1 MGQSKDLDM
10 IQYFKKVTFKK
21 WLFLLFISLT
31 FVNSF
36 QLLAQKVELKNG
48 IQTVCLPKEGDGGI
62 LTSPPCTNK
71 IPVDIF
77 IPEDKKPVADVL
89 VLNGWSYPRDDWQ
102 KKTRILKSAKEKG
115 FRLIFPEMGKT
126 NYESDY
132 YPETKLK
139 WSTTPG
145 GKWVRQILIPIL
157 QQNGMLLKGG
167 KNFVMGLSTGG
178 RGAAILGFSKPDIF
192 AAAASISGDFDQ
204 STMPKDRLMTGSYGK
219 YEENKER
226 WETVDNV
233 FRSAKDWKIPVYI
246 GHGQA
251 DKVSPFIQSKNFYL
265 KLKELHPNLKIIFN
279 DPKNAEHNYQYWD
292 SEVDSI
298 FQFFSSVK

>member
-1 MGQSKDLDM
+1 MSLTIVLK
-10 IQYFKKVTFKK
+10 TF
-21 WLFLLFISLT
+21 LYISL
-31 FVNSF
+31 FFMSLNIYSEKIEIKSGV
-36 QLLAQKVELKNG
+36 
-48 IQTVCLPKEGDGGI
+48 QTICLPKDGTAI
-62 LTSPPCTNK
+62 TASLPPCTNK
-71 IPVDIF
+71 IPVDIYT
-77 IPEDKKPVADVL
+77 PEDKKPVADVL
-89 VLNGWSYPRDDWQ
+89 VLNGWSFPRDDWQ

-145 GKWVRQILIPIL
+145 GKWVREFLIPIL
-157 QQNGMLLKGG
+157 QQNGILLKGG

-178 RGAAILGFSKPDIF
+178 RGAAILGYTKPDIF
-192 AAAASISGDFDQ
+192 NAAASISGDFDQ
-204 STMPKDRLMTGSYGK
+204 ATMPKDRLMTGSYGP

-233 FRSAKDWKIPVYI
+233 YRSAKDWKIPVYL

-251 DKVSPFIQSKNFYL
+251 DKISPFIQTKNFYL

-279 DPKNAEHNYQYWD
+279 DPKDAEHDYKYWD
-292 SEVDSI
+292 SEVDPI
-298 FQFFSSVK
+298 FQFFSGIK